1 MKLFTKLSYSL
12 GTLLLLG
19 LGSCLSEIDLAAP
32 PTTANN
38 LAITA
43 TLLKSSPSTLNV
55 TVNQV
60 DNFSGFSTPIPV
72 NDAQV
77 FLLNEQG
84 EGISV
89 PLQFEG
95 IYRLSIPANSSSIS
109 IEEGQSYQLQI
120 NTVEGKTY
128 TSSFEKLNPV
138 PKASG
143 LSYELETRE
152 DINDNEDI
160 VDQTF
165 IRFFINTPLTAES
178 GDNKAVL
185 KWDMTGTYRFVES
198 LDEGQN
204 IPTQKSCYVSEIL
217 QRERPVVFNGNASP
231 RPVLEKQFI
240 IEEKLNYRF
249 VTGYYLTVRQQSIS
263 EEAFEYWE
271 SIRKV
276 VDISGNFF
284 EAPPGK
290 IRGNFSNSADAE
302 EDVFGYFSAI
312 QEDTIRLFVSPRDID
327 QVILP
332 LCPGVVPAGQEPPRF
347 ICFECLLISNSSS
360 QKPDYWIQ

>member
-1 MKLFTKLSYSL
+1 MKLFTKLSYAL
-12 GTLLLLG
+12 GTLLLMG

-32 PTTANN
+32 PSTANN

-43 TLLKSSPSTLNV
+43 TLLKSSPSTLHV
-55 TVNQV
+55 TVSQV

-95 IYRLSIPANSSSIS
+95 IYRLTIPDNGSMA

-120 NTVEGKTY
+120 NTIEGKTY
-128 TSSFEKLNPV
+128 TSSFEKLNAV
-138 PKASG
+138 PTASG
-143 LSYELETRE
+143 LTYELETRE
-152 DINDNEDI
+152 DINEFEDI

-165 IRFFINTPLTAES
+165 IRFFINTPLTADS
-178 GDNKAVL
+178 GGDKAVL

-198 LDEGQN
+198 LDEREN
-204 IPTQKSCYVSEIL
+204 IPSQKSCYVSEIL
-217 QRERPVVFNGNASP
+217 QRERPVVFNGNESP
-231 RPVLEKQFI
+231 RSVLEKQFI
-240 IEEKLNYRF
+240 IEEELNHRF
-249 VTGYYLTVRQQSIS
+249 ARGYYLTVRQQSIS

-290 IRGNFSNSADAE
+290 IRGNFSNTADPE

-312 QEDTIRLFVSPRDID
+312 QEDTIRLFVSPADID
-327 QVILP
+327 QIILP
-332 LCPGVVPAGQEPPRF
+332 LCPGSVAVGQEPPRF
-347 ICFECLLISNSSS
+347 ICFECLLLPNSSS